1 MAFVDLQ
8 KFASKSV
15 KAQTMQK
22 KLMDR
27 MNTLR
32 TSLENKKKELADLQ
46 EQLQKQGPM
55 LKEDTRNQKI
65 KEIGIKEMEFKL
77 AEKEAQNSLQNE
89 ERDTMESFQRDLTK
103 IIARIRAQKGLMMV
117 FNQAALLSADDAL
130 DITDEVAKAYD
141 AEAAAPAAPAP
152 KKAPAAGPAL
162 APAAPE
168 ESSSEIA
175 REVQAAPTM
184 NHTLE
189 ELARFLGAT
198 SSETPGPA
206 IAGVRPLEYARENDI
221 TYVAGP
227 QFLEKLAKS
236 SAGAVI
242 LSNDLDPGGRPYI
255 RSDNPEAAFARL
267 TGLFYPVPCCARGHL
282 P

>member
-1 MAFVDLQ
+1 MRKHFLAFVCAVSALVLVCVATGQAQDLKVAFVDLQ

-130 DITDEVAKAYD
+130 DITDDVAKAYD
-141 AEAAAPAAPAP
+141 AEAAAPAAAP
-152 KKAPAAGPAL
+152 KKAPAAGPAP
-162 APAAPE
+162 APAAPKK
-168 ESSSEIA
+168 
-175 REVQAAPTM
+175 AAP
-184 NHTLE
+184 
-189 ELARFLGAT
+189 
-198 SSETPGPA
+198 
-206 IAGVRPLEYARENDI
+206 
-221 TYVAGP
+221 
-227 QFLEKLAKS
+227 K
-236 SAGAVI
+236 
-242 LSNDLDPGGRPYI
+242 
-255 RSDNPEAAFARL
+255 
-267 TGLFYPVPCCARGHL
+267 
-282 P
+282 

>member
-1 MAFVDLQ
+1 MRKHFLAFVCAVSALILVCVVTGQAQDLKVAFVDLQ

-32 TSLENKKKELADLQ
+32 TSLESKKKELADLQ

-130 DITDEVAKAYD
+130 DITEEVAKAYD
-141 AEAAAPAAPAP
+141 AEAAAPAAAP
-152 KKAPAAGPAL
+152 KKAPAAGPAP
-162 APAAPE
+162 APAAPKK
-168 ESSSEIA
+168 
-175 REVQAAPTM
+175 AAP
-184 NHTLE
+184 
-189 ELARFLGAT
+189 
-198 SSETPGPA
+198 
-206 IAGVRPLEYARENDI
+206 
-221 TYVAGP
+221 
-227 QFLEKLAKS
+227 K
-236 SAGAVI
+236 
-242 LSNDLDPGGRPYI
+242 
-255 RSDNPEAAFARL
+255 
-267 TGLFYPVPCCARGHL
+267 
-282 P
+282 

>member
-1 MAFVDLQ
+1 MRKHFLAFVCAVSALVLICVVTGQAQDLKVAFVDLQ

-130 DITDEVAKAYD
+130 DITEEVAKAYD
-141 AEAAAPAAPAP
+141 AEAAAPAAAP
-152 KKAPAAGPAL
+152 KKAPAAGPAP
-162 APAAPE
+162 APAAPKK
-168 ESSSEIA
+168 
-175 REVQAAPTM
+175 AAP
-184 NHTLE
+184 
-189 ELARFLGAT
+189 
-198 SSETPGPA
+198 
-206 IAGVRPLEYARENDI
+206 
-221 TYVAGP
+221 
-227 QFLEKLAKS
+227 K
-236 SAGAVI
+236 
-242 LSNDLDPGGRPYI
+242 
-255 RSDNPEAAFARL
+255 
-267 TGLFYPVPCCARGHL
+267 
-282 P
+282 

>member
-1 MAFVDLQ
+1 MRKHFLAFVCAVSALILVCVVTGQAQDLKVAFVDLQ

-32 TSLENKKKELADLQ
+32 TSLESKKKELADLQ

-103 IIARIRAQKGLMMV
+103 IIARIRAQKGLIMV

-130 DITDEVAKAYD
+130 DITEDVAKAYD
-141 AEAAAPAAPAP
+141 AEAAAPAAAP
-152 KKAPAAGPAL
+152 KKAPAAGPAP
-162 APAAPE
+162 APAAPKK
-168 ESSSEIA
+168 
-175 REVQAAPTM
+175 AAP
-184 NHTLE
+184 
-189 ELARFLGAT
+189 
-198 SSETPGPA
+198 
-206 IAGVRPLEYARENDI
+206 
-221 TYVAGP
+221 
-227 QFLEKLAKS
+227 K
-236 SAGAVI
+236 
-242 LSNDLDPGGRPYI
+242 
-255 RSDNPEAAFARL
+255 
-267 TGLFYPVPCCARGHL
+267 
-282 P
+282 